1 MTDNKDRK
9 RDEERKEER
18 KRVTLK
24 ISRLQD
30 ISDGLY
36 SVDRSP
42 LYAMD
47 TPCQGNMYD
56 MHVIVRKNSEYMM
69 KRLQHLHKLHKYI
82 STSRMILNKHFHFI
96 IEHFPFH
103 CQFQFRCRLG
113 TLIIVRFSSRRMLM

>member
-1 MTDNKDRK
+1 MTRG
-9 RDEERKEER
+9 R

-47 TPCQGNMYD
+47 TPRQGNMYD
-56 MHVIVRKNSEYMM
+56 MHVIMRKNSEEDYTM
-69 KRLQHLHKLHKYI
+69 KRLQHLCKYI
-82 STSRMILNKHFHFI
+82 THD
-96 IEHFPFH
+96 
-103 CQFQFRCRLG
+103 
-113 TLIIVRFSSRRMLM
+113 T